1 MCIENIAE
9 VSRRRSNWRYE
20 MKNAIKRSAVW
31 KVKKARQAHAKYVE
45 ETPIDVRIKR
55 IENAY
60 WYVAVL
66 ALLAIS

>member
-1 MCIENIAE
+1 
-9 VSRRRSNWRYE
+9 

-31 KVKKARQAHAKYVE
+31 KVKKARQATAAVKQAHAKYVE